1 MTPVDAAEVQRELAI
16 GTEWIEE
23 ARSAWRVLLDALV
36 WGQLSAP
43 RLGALPKARKRALEL
58 GERLKSLASDR
69 NWIPR
74 PREQLKNAL
83 ASYLNAGETLDELE
97 RLLGALDGG
106 SDLLLARERCAAIK
120 RLLADLRPT
129 AERWA
134 ALLDR
139 EDGTENE

>member
-1 MTPVDAAEVQRELAI
+1 MTTVNAAEVQRELAM
-16 GTEWIEE
+16 GTKWIEE

-36 WGQLSAP
+36 WGQLSSP
-43 RLGALPKARKRALEL
+43 RLGGLPKARKRALEL

-69 NWIPR
+69 HWIPR

-83 ASYLNAGETLDELE
+83 ASYLNACETLDELE
-97 RLLGALDGG
+97 HLLDSLDGG
-106 SDLLLARERCAAIK
+106 PDLRLARERCAAIK
-120 RLLADLRPT
+120 HLLADLRPT

>member
-1 MTPVDAAEVQRELAI
+1 MTAVNAAEVQRELAI
-16 GTEWIEE
+16 RTEWIEE
-23 ARSAWRVLLDALV
+23 ARSAWRALLDTLV

-43 RLGALPKARKRALEL
+43 RLGGLPKARKRALEL

-83 ASYLNAGETLDELE
+83 ASYLNACETLDELE
-97 RLLGALDGG
+97 RLLDTLDGG
-106 SDLLLARERCAAIK
+106 PDLRLGQERCAAIK
-120 RLLADLRPT
+120 RLLADMRPT

>member
-1 MTPVDAAEVQRELAI
+1 MNEAEVQRELEI
-16 GTEWIEE
+16 GAAWVEE
-23 ARSAWRVLLDALV
+23 VRSAWRALLDALV

-43 RLGALPKARKRALEL
+43 RLGGLPKARKRALEL

-83 ASYLNAGETLDELE
+83 ASYLNACETLDELE
-97 RLLGALDGG
+97 RILDTLDGG
-106 SDLLLARERCAAIK
+106 PDLGRARERSAAIK
-120 RLLADLRPT
+120 RLLADLRPS